1 MKRIVLSLALLLS
14 LHSAAHAQS
23 LTGKVASVYTWA
35 FPVLENYRMMM
46 EQAVNTEGALYLG
59 PFNTVHHDLQN
70 MGGCVTTAW
79 LDLRQEPIVITIP
92 PMPDS
97 LYSVM
102 RISDMQTY
110 TTAEFVQRPGTYV
123 VVRKGKHTVTGKAD
137 SIIVCESDYISLH
150 GWTQVRNADT
160 SKTMN
165 ALRAMSIRPAGET
178 MTVTSLSNMYPVS
191 PAFPPYSLRTFTSVE
206 VLPILGQIVS
216 FMDIHPDDRNVALS
230 LMQLRA
236 MTADTI
242 NIGIAGA
249 LARIAGSMKEMGR
262 LSNGWTITEGLYG
275 PRSTFN
281 GDHLRRAAACMD
293 GLFGPTDRETLV
305 AFLFMP
311 TPSFTISID
320 KSSLPSVKRYWS
332 ISIDGMQ
339 ESILSSTELRRNK
352 KGGIDIVVSPTTPA
366 SVGTSNWLR
375 SSPNGTVGVTMLM
388 HAPNDVMFT
397 KKWNAPV
404 VHVTTPR

>member
-1 MKRIVLSLALLLS
+1 MKRILLALALILALS
-14 LHSAAHAQS
+14 STAHTQS

-35 FPVLENYRMMM
+35 FPIIENYRMMW
-46 EQAVNTEGALYLG
+46 EQAVNTEGPLYIG

-79 LDLRQEPIVITIP
+79 LDLRQEPLVITIP

-110 TTAEFVQRPGTYV
+110 TMAEFVQRPGTYV

-137 SIIVCESDYISLH
+137 SIIVCESDYVSLH
-150 GWTQVRNADT
+150 GWTQVRSADT
-160 SKTMN
+160 TTTLN
-165 ALRAMSIRPAGET
+165 ALRTMSIRPASEVV
-178 MTVTSLSNMYPVS
+178 TVTALSNIYPVS
-191 PAFPPYSLRTFTSVE
+191 PAFPPYTPRTFTSAD
-206 VLPILGQIVS
+206 VLPILGQILS
-216 FMDIHPDDRNVALS
+216 FMDMHPDDRNLALS
-230 LMQLRA
+230 LMQLRGIP
-236 MTADTI
+236 TDTI
-242 NIGIAGA
+242 NVGIAGA
-249 LARIAGSMKEMGR
+249 MARIAGSMKAMGR
-262 LSNGWTITEGLYG
+262 VSNGWTITEGLYG
-275 PRSTFN
+275 GRSTFN

-293 GLFGPTDRETLV
+293 GIFGPSDRETLV

-311 TPSFTISID
+311 TPTFTISLD

-332 ISIDGMQ
+332 ISIDGMR
-339 ESILSSTELRRNK
+339 ESILTSTDLRRNK
-352 KGGIDIVVSPTTPA
+352 KGGIDIVVSPTAPA
-366 SVGTSNWLR
+366 SVATSNWLK

-397 KKWNAPV
+397 KKWNAPM
-404 VHVTTPR
+404 VHVIKSR